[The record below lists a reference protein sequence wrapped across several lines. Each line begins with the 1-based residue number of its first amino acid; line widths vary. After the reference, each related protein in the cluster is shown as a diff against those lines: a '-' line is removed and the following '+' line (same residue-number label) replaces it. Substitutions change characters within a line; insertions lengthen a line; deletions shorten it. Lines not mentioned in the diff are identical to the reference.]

1 MGIDSLDL
9 NLAPK
14 PPVPPMTMLHDLL
27 PPVIRLAQEAGTA
40 VMAVYAA
47 MPAPDKIQH
56 KADGSPLTQADL
68 AAHQLIAQTLGHLT
82 PGIPVVSEED
92 GASQVHRQ
100 PQGRFWLVDPLD
112 GTKEFLARNG
122 EFTVNIALIEDGH
135 PVLGVVAAPALG
147 LTYWGAT
154 GLGAFRQSSQ
164 ETEAIRVTSE
174 QKRSG
179 RTLRVLASKSHMDPE
194 TQAFLNRLGPH
205 ELMHAGS
212 SLKFCRI
219 AEGSADLY
227 PRLSPTCE
235 WDTAAGQAVL
245 EAAGGCVLKLDGTPV
260 RYGKPDVLNPHFV
273 AASTSLS
280 QRTSLS

>member
-1 MGIDSLDL
+1 
-9 NLAPK
+9 
-14 PPVPPMTMLHDLL
+14 
-27 PPVIRLAQEAGTA
+27 
-40 VMAVYAA
+40 MAVYAA
-47 MPAPDKIQH
+47 MPALDNIQH

-68 AAHQLIAQTLGHLT
+68 AAHQVIAQALARLT

-100 PQGRFWLVDPLD
+100 HQGRFWLVDPLD

-135 PVLGVVAAPALG
+135 PVLGVVVAPALG